1 MYQTGT
7 ITSDNNWSVNI
18 NNLPKYKANGSEY
31 LYTIEE
37 ERISLPNGDTYI
49 PSYDGLIITNTLQGT
64 KSLTIT
70 KIWQD
75 WDDMYSVRPTSLN
88 ITILQNG
95 KAYQTI
101 TLSASNAVS
110 GDSNSWRKTI
120 SNVPKYDSN
129 GVLYTYTIQEDIEN
143 ENIKYFYVTP
153 TYDQSTLTV
162 TNRAIYVPPVTQNGY
177 LYYVITVKKEI
188 INNDN
193 QKAMALDF
201 EKLKLDINSTYQF
214 PIVLK
219 EMNRT
224 VSKVGKQLVE
234 SYSGYSGKTYQ
245 GIVTNKGDLVFN
257 NIPAGKY
264 EISENAVQYFTF
276 VDIEKLDGT
285 TGVNFSQEDGKY
297 FITISGLTAS
307 DEDITVK
314 ITNKI
319 EPSRPY
325 DEKDSE
331 NNFFKQ

>member
-1 MYQTGT
+1 MNEDVSSLFNISNSNGTITFQLKAPASADFYNKEYCFTINVKLDKTNLSNYKTNNDLYSFTNTATTTIERNGTSSQNSNTVTTNYYIKNLVVNKIWKDNNNANRPESITYTLKRDDVVYQTGT

-18 NNLPKYKANGSEY
+18 NNLPKYKADGSEY

-129 GVLYTYTIQEDIEN
+129 GVLYTYTIQEDMEN

-162 TNRAIYVPPVTQNGY
+162 TNRAIYVPPY
-177 LYYVITVKKEI
+177 LVKC
-188 INNDN
+188 
-193 QKAMALDF
+193 F
-201 EKLKLDINSTYQF
+201 F
-214 PIVLK
+214 P
-219 EMNRT
+219 
-224 VSKVGKQLVE
+224 
-234 SYSGYSGKTYQ
+234 
-245 GIVTNKGDLVFN
+245 
-257 NIPAGKY
+257 
-264 EISENAVQYFTF
+264 
-276 VDIEKLDGT
+276 
-285 TGVNFSQEDGKY
+285 
-297 FITISGLTAS
+297 
-307 DEDITVK
+307 
-314 ITNKI
+314 
-319 EPSRPY
+319 
-325 DEKDSE
+325 
-331 NNFFKQ
+331 